1 MKKDDLQ
8 QYNGKEGSKSYVS
21 YQGKVYDVTDS
32 RLWKNGK
39 HVNRHEAGMD
49 LSEAMESAP
58 HGADVL
64 ERFQQVDTITGF
76 RLKVEKGKKA
86 VIKKLYRM
94 FHPHPMLIHFPMG
107 LLGFTVIMQIL
118 FLYTGKPSFEVS
130 AFYSLVTAVVF
141 MIPTVVSGVVSWWV
155 NYELAVTKIFML
167 KLSFSVILF
176 AMGLVELL
184 IRFSVPDV
192 AYGTGALGIF
202 FNFMIFANIPVLG
215 VIGYNG
221 GKLSWG

>member
-76 RLKVEKGKKA
+76 RLKVEKGRKA

-141 MIPTVVSGVVSWWV
+141 MIPTVFSGVVSWWV

>member
-58 HGADVL
+58 HGAEVL

-141 MIPTVVSGVVSWWV
+141 MIPTVFSGVVSWWV

-176 AMGLVELL
+176 VMGLVELL